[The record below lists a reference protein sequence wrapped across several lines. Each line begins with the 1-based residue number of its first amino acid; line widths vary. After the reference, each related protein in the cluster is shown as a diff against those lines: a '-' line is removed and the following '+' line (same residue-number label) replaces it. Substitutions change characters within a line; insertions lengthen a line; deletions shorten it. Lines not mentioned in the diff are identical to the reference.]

1 MDAPAYD
8 KLLGLLASA
17 KLTLA
22 SNAGDLTP
30 ADLRIR
36 CLVNITAKEAQRALL
51 ETSANSRVRP
61 SNNAAGSAAGETADP
76 RALDAESACSL

>member
-8 KLLGLLASA
+8 KLLGLLDAVQ
-17 KLTLA
+17 LTLA
-22 SNAGDLTP
+22 SNAGNLTS

-51 ETSANSRVRP
+51 ETGVNCR
-61 SNNAAGSAAGETADP
+61 AGRSPDDAQAPAVEGGLP
-76 RALDAESACSL
+76 ALSEPTSLL